1 MATKAYILL
10 KTKVG
15 SSRAVVD
22 QLRGTEGVVEAD
34 AVNGAYD
41 AIAVVN
47 GPALNAVGDLGHHPI
62 PAIDGIDCTMKCISD
77 NSNN

>member
-22 QLRGTEGVVEAD
+22 QLRSMEGVVEAD
-34 AVNGAYD
+34 AVTGDYD

-47 GPALNAVGDLGHHPI
+47 GRDLNAVGDLVHNHI
-62 PAIDGIDCTMKCISD
+62 HAIDGMDRTMTCISV
-77 NSNN
+77 